1 MRRAMTAAELADA
14 LVGAGPG
21 SPRARAVV
29 MTMGALHEGHLALV
43 RAARERA
50 GEQGQVLA
58 TIFVNPLQFG
68 PSEDLAA
75 YPRTLADDLRQLE
88 EAGCDIAFTPTAQ
101 VMYPDGEPRVRI
113 DPGPLAD
120 ALEGAVRPGHFAGV
134 LTVVLKL
141 LHLTRPDVALFGEK
155 DYQQLTLIRRM
166 VVDLDLAV
174 RIDGV
179 ATVREPD
186 GLALSSRNRYLDPEQ
201 RHTALVLSRALEA
214 GAAAGS
220 SGPAAVVTAARAEFD
235 DEAVTPDYVEVRS
248 VDLLAPPASGPAR
261 LLLAARIG
269 TTRLIDNAV
278 VHLSQ
283 SAAPTTM
290 R

>member
-1 MRRAMTAAELADA
+1 MRRVTTAAELAEA

-43 RAARERA
+43 RAARVSA
-50 GEQGQVLA
+50 GERGQVLA

-68 PSEDLAA
+68 PGEDLAA
-75 YPRTLADDLRQLE
+75 YPRALADDLRQLGA
-88 EAGCDIAFTPTAQ
+88 AGCDVAFTPTAQ
-101 VMYPDGEPRVRI
+101 VMYPDGEPQVRV

-120 ALEGAVRPGHFAGV
+120 ALEGAVRPGHFAGM

-141 LHLTRPDVALFGEK
+141 LHLTRPDVAHFGEK

-174 RIDGV
+174 RIVGV

-201 RHTALVLSRALEA
+201 RHTALVLSRALDA
-214 GAAAGS
+214 GAAAGP
-220 SGPAAVVTAARAEFD
+220 SGPAAVVAAARAQFD
-235 DEAVTPDYVEVRS
+235 KEAVTPDYVEVRS
-248 VDLLAPPASGPAR
+248 VDLLGPPASGPAR